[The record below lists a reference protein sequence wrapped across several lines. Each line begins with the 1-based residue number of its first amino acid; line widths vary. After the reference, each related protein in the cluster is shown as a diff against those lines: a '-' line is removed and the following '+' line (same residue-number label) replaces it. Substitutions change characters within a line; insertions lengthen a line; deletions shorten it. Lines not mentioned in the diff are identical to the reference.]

1 MKFIRLSYYIVF
13 LLFPVISFSQNISV
27 SSNAFSD
34 QQLVEDVLFD
44 TNCVGNINVTNTV
57 SGNFSNGE
65 LSYGFFDAN
74 NSNFPFD
81 NGIVLTT
88 GRLSNVPGP
97 NNSLSDDDAPNWS
110 GDQDLENS
118 LGITNT
124 INATIFEFSFVP
136 QANSISFRYIFASEE
151 YRENN
156 SSTCNFS
163 DAFAFLI
170 RPIGGQF
177 QNLALVPGTNTPVQ
191 VTTVRPEI
199 PGACDAI
206 NEEFFGQFNDVD
218 APINFNGETA
228 ILTAESDVVAGQT
241 YEIKL
246 VIADETNFRFDSAVF
261 IEGNS
266 FNVGVDL
273 GQDQTLCQG
282 ETLNLQIDNDEATSI
297 RWFFEGQL
305 INDTD
310 NNITVS
316 EDAFGEGQYSV
327 EADLPSGCTAIDEVQ
342 INFDQISLPQDLS
355 LNTCIDANGFGVFNL
370 FDVSNQIDN
379 SLQILNFYLTQNEA
393 ELGVNPIQNP
403 NTFENTTPNQ
413 NVFIRVL
420 NANNCTAVE
429 SVQLIGNTQVF
440 DQITFTVCPV
450 QETSPTSFTNQA
462 IQNQVLNTLG
472 VQAENI
478 DLYFSEEDAI
488 NQNNLIN
495 TGFIEIETEL
505 LPLTIFARVEADN
518 SCLGLVPV
526 VLQKIDAPIFSNVE
540 SEFLICENSDDNITL
555 DASIVNAHGE
565 IFYEWN
571 TGETTENIQV
581 SEAGSFSVEVTS
593 VQMIDGVE
601 VVCTNTKNFSV
612 NASSLPEV
620 SFTQTGFAGNGQVVI
635 NAQGSGDYEF
645 ALNDSGFTDSNAF
658 DISQI
663 ENTIIVRD
671 KNGCGEVVLNFIAL
685 QIPDFFTPNND
696 GINDFWQI
704 KGIRQSE
711 NDVKN
716 IFIFDRYGKLLD
728 NISPLLIG
736 WDGTYNGRQMPSQDY
751 WYKIEMNS
759 GQSVSGHFT
768 LKR

>member
-1 MKFIRLSYYIVF
+1 MSIDTLIG
-13 LLFPVISFSQNISV
+13 QNISV
-27 SSNAFSD
+27 SSSAFSD
-34 QQLVEDVLFD
+34 QQLIEDVLFD
-44 TNCVGNINVTNTV
+44 SNCVDNINVFNTV
-57 SGNFSNGE
+57 SGNFSDGE
-65 LSYGFFDAN
+65 LSYGFFDAG
-74 NSNFPFD
+74 NSNFPFQD
-81 NGIVLTT
+81 GIVLST
-88 GRLSNVPGP
+88 GRLDNVPGP

-136 QANSISFRYIFASEE
+136 QANNISFRYIFASEE

-156 SSTCNFS
+156 PSTCDFS

-177 QNLALVPGTNTPVQ
+177 ENLALVPGTNTPVQ

-206 NEEFFGQFNDVD
+206 NEEFFGQFNDIN
-218 APINFNGETA
+218 APINFNGQTA

-282 ETLNLQIDNDEATSI
+282 ETLNLEIDNDQATAI
-297 RWFFEGQL
+297 RWFFNGQL

-310 NNITVS
+310 DNITIS
-316 EDAFGEGQYSV
+316 EADFGDGQYSV

-342 INFDQISLPQDLS
+342 ISFDQINLPQDLS
-355 LNTCIDANGFGVFNL
+355 LNSCVNDSGFGVFNL
-370 FDVSNQIDN
+370 FEVSNQIDN
-379 SLQILNFYLTQNEA
+379 NLQILNFYLTQNEA

-403 NTFENTTPNQ
+403 NTFENTIPNQ
-413 NVFIRVL
+413 NIFVRVL

-429 SVQLIGNTQVF
+429 SIQLNGNTQIF
-440 DQITFTVCPV
+440 DEMIFTVCPSL
-450 QETSPTSFTNQA
+450 ESSPTSFVNQA
-462 IQNQVLNTLG
+462 IQNQVIDNLG
-472 VQAENI
+472 FQTQNVT
-478 DLYFSEEDAI
+478 LYFSVEEAI
-488 NQNNLIN
+488 SQTNPIN
-495 TGFIEIETEL
+495 SGFIEIETEL
-505 LPLTIFARVEADN
+505 LPLTIFARLEANN

-526 VLQKIDAPIFSNVE
+526 VLQKINPPIFSSDE
-540 SEFLICENSDDNITL
+540 SEFLICENTNESITL
-555 DASIVNAHGE
+555 DASLINSEGE

-571 TGETTENIQV
+571 TGETTESILVNE
-581 SEAGSFSVEVTS
+581 SGNFSVEVTS
-593 VQMIDGVE
+593 VQNIDGVE
-601 VVCTNTKNFSV
+601 VVCANTKNFSV
-612 NASSLPEV
+612 DISSLPEV
-620 SFTQTGFAGNGQVVI
+620 SFTQSGFAGNGQVTI

-645 ALNDSGFTDSNAF
+645 ALNDSEFTNSNTF
-658 DISQI
+658 EINQI
-663 ENTIIVRD
+663 ENSIVVRD
-671 KNGCGEVVLNFIAL
+671 KNGCGEVTLNFFAL

-736 WDGTYNGRQMPSQDY
+736 WDGNYNGRQMPSQDY